1 MKEIVLIVAAVI
13 IVLVAGFIF
22 VSYKI
27 GKETSRYRTCETGQN
42 HRS

>member
-1 MKEIVLIVAAVI
+1 VKEIVLIVAAVI

-27 GKETSRYRTCETGQN
+27 GKEPHRHRTCETGQN